1 MTIARLIAT
10 SLTCTLL
17 WATAVHA
24 QQEVRVRGTIA
35 AFDGK
40 LLTVTA
46 RNGNEVRAE
55 LPENVAVS
63 TTRPFSLADIKP
75 GMVMGVT
82 TVKRTD
88 GTLVAIDV
96 RPIPP
101 TARQGL
107 SPYDLA
113 PDSVMTNAAVE
124 GLVESAA
131 GQTLTLNYQTGKV
144 TVLVPPGTPM
154 SQSAPGTRA
163 DLKIGEAAVLTARQ
177 SEGGLSIV
185 RIQVAKDGVRP
196 TQ

>member
-1 MTIARLIAT
+1 MTVARVICLTLA
-10 SLTCTLL
+10 SLLFH
-17 WATAVHA
+17 ATAVHA

-40 LLTVTA
+40 FLTVTA
-46 RNGNEVRAE
+46 RNGGEVRAE
-55 LPENVAVS
+55 LPDNVTVS
-63 TTRPFSLADIKP
+63 TTRAFSLADIKP

-82 TVKRTD
+82 TVKRAD
-88 GTLVAIDV
+88 GALVAIDV

-113 PDSVMTNAAVE
+113 PDSTMTNAAVE
-124 GLVESAA
+124 GLVESTG

-144 TVLVPPGTPM
+144 SVLVPPGTPM
-154 SQSAPGTRA
+154 SQAAPGTRA
-163 DLKIGEAAVLTARQ
+163 DLKAGEAVVLTARQ
-177 SEGGLSIV
+177 TGTGLSIV